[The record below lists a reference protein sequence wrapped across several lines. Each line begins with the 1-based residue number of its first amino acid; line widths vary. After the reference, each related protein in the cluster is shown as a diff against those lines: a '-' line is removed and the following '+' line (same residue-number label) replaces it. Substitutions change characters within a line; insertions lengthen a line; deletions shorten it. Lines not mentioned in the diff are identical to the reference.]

1 MITHKQEFKKELN
14 LKVII
19 KAYMILFALIMVIFC
34 SIKGPLAWGEYD
46 DYTLPAA
53 SLLNDHNFSI
63 TESDINYYNG
73 LFPERA
79 VFDANTLKVL
89 SGYQTRDGNGII
101 TWYFPTYAIISLPL
115 VLTLHWLNLPASYG
129 FMYTNILLVMIL
141 VVVVYKYLKASD
153 KKKMAVILLLTINP
167 IIFYIPWLS
176 GEILIFAFLGLMM
189 VSWYNNWYKRAAI
202 FLSIAGTLNATV
214 MTAGFIMILEYL
226 VKWIKNK
233 PSDKTIPAYMKS
245 NFLEIIKYG
254 CCYIIGIVPM
264 IYNYYNT
271 GYINLTASY
280 PSQTIGRESMLQRF
294 RSYFID
300 LNYGYIP
307 YYGILLILT
316 IILLVFA
323 FRKKQW
329 RYIGIIAAFVCNV
342 LLYSLMV
349 HINCGATGIARYS
362 SWCGLLFVLPAIF
375 YYDAI
380 LNKPVLKRVAQ
391 AMIGI
396 NIAILTVIIYVYGP
410 YAASNTWNKGLDPIT
425 KYTLDNYPG
434 IYNPLGSSFYAET
447 NNCIAGYD
455 YKTPVVYADDNG
467 YVRKILA
474 TASDKEQLIDKYAVS
489 QGNAE
494 WFADQVNALSD
505 KESYISVPTKIHVV
519 KSIDYIP
526 GTDIVFAKE
535 GNTASQYADSGIYEA
550 EDWGSWSSDK
560 FVLSMTFPK
569 SDVPEYRCNITC
581 GVYNE
586 QQQVKIFVNNEL
598 VFNQLVKGNDGVEF
612 TFKNPNGLCEIRVE
626 LPNAE
631 IASSGVGRT
640 LGLSIGYALI
650 CGV

>member
-1 MITHKQEFKKELN
+1 MM
-14 LKVII
+14 
-19 KAYMILFALIMVIFC
+19 KAYMILFALFVVIFC

-53 SLLNDHNFSI
+53 SLLNDYNFSI
-63 TESDINYYNG
+63 TESDINYYNK
-73 LFPERA
+73 LFPEREEIN
-79 VFDANTLKVL
+79 ANTIKTL
-89 SGYQTRDGNGII
+89 SGYQTRGGEGTM

-129 FMYTNILLVMIL
+129 FMYTNLLLVMIL
-141 VVVVYKYLKASD
+141 LIVVYKYLIVSN
-153 KKKMAVILLLTINP
+153 KKKMAVILMPTINP
-167 IIFYIPWLS
+167 MIFYIPWLS
-176 GEILIFAFLGLMM
+176 AEVVIFAFLGLMM

-226 VKWIKNK
+226 VTWIKNK
-233 PSDKTIPAYMKS
+233 ASDKTILAYIKS

-264 IYNYYNT
+264 IYNYYNV

-280 PSQTIGRESMLQRF
+280 PAQTIGRESVLQRF

-316 IILLVFA
+316 IVLFAFA
-323 FRKKQW
+323 FRKRQW
-329 RYIGIIAAFVCNV
+329 RYIGMIVAFVCNV

-349 HINCGATGIARYS
+349 NINCGGTGIARYS
-362 SWCGLLFVLPAIF
+362 SWCGVLFVLAAVF

-380 LNKPVLKRVAQ
+380 VNKPVLKRVAQ

-396 NIAILTVIIYVYGP
+396 NIAILSIIIYVYGP
-410 YAASNTWNKGLDPIT
+410 YAASNTWSNGLDPIT

-447 NNCIAGYD
+447 NHCLAGYD
-455 YKTPVVYADDNG
+455 YETPIVYTDDNG

-474 TASDKEQLIDKYAVS
+474 AASDKEQLIEEYAVS
-489 QGNAE
+489 QGDSG

-505 KESYISVPTKIHVV
+505 TESYISVPTKIHVV

-550 EDWGSWSSDK
+550 EDWGSWTSDK
-560 FVLSMTFPK
+560 AVLSMTFPQ
-569 SDVPEYRCNITC
+569 SDVPEYRCSITC

-586 QQQVKIFVNNEL
+586 KQHVKIFVNNEL
-598 VFNQLVKGNDGVEF
+598 VFDQFVKGYDGIEF
-612 TFKNPNGLCEIRVE
+612 TFKNPSGLCEIRIE
-626 LPNAE
+626 LLNAR
-631 IASSGVGRT
+631 IAAPGDGRV
-640 LGLSIGYALI
+640 LGLSISQALI
-650 CGV
+650 Y